1 MASLPQEDNHALSPF
16 FQFCQIFF
24 PLLFIEW
31 ICTSIGFS
39 LHASGV
45 LALQQDRKSPM
56 IADTSPLDHIGPK
69 SLPTNRT
76 NDLKLHTDQHDDKLG
91 SFFSTLSWTDR
102 QILALHFAERLSAWE
117 IHVVMSMSMSD
128 VLCRIQR
135 LRKIARDSIQASR
148 RSSAQR
154 LSLK

>member
-1 MASLPQEDNHALSPF
+1 
-16 FQFCQIFF
+16 
-24 PLLFIEW
+24 
-31 ICTSIGFS
+31 
-39 LHASGV
+39 
-45 LALQQDRKSPM
+45 M
-56 IADTSPLDHIGPK
+56 IADTSPLGHIGPS
-69 SLPTNRT
+69 SLPSTKKNNLR
-76 NDLKLHTDQHDDKLG
+76 LQTDQYDDKLG
-91 SFFSTLSWTDR
+91 KFFSNLSWTDR

-148 RSSAQR
+148 RGPSR